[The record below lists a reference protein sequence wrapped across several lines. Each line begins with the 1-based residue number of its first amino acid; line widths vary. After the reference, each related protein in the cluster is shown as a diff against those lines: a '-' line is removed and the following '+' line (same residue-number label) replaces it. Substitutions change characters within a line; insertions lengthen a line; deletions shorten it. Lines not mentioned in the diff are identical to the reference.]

1 MNSPIILIGPMGA
14 GKSSIGKR
22 LAKRL
27 ALPYRDTDQLIE
39 ERTGVPI
46 STIFD
51 LETEKGF
58 RQRENKI
65 LAELCDAAAAVIATG
80 GGIVMLEENQT
91 LLSANKYV
99 IYIQASVNSQFQR
112 TRNDKKRPLL
122 QTEDPLA
129 RLQQLADH
137 RNPIYQRL
145 ANITINTDQQS
156 MMCSVDQIIQEL
168 GLD

>member
-1 MNSPIILIGPMGA
+1 
-14 GKSSIGKR
+14 
-22 LAKRL
+22 
-27 ALPYRDTDQLIE
+27 
-39 ERTGVPI
+39 
-46 STIFD
+46 
-51 LETEKGF
+51 
-58 RQRENKI
+58 
-65 LAELCDAAAAVIATG
+65 
-80 GGIVMLEENQT
+80 MLEENQT

-99 IYIQASVNSQFQR
+99 IYLQASVNSQFQR

-129 RLQQLADH
+129 RLQQLDDH

>member
-14 GKSSIGKR
+14 GKYSIGKR

-58 RQRENKI
+58 RQRENNI
-65 LAELCDAAAAVIATG
+65 LA
-80 GGIVMLEENQT
+80 
-91 LLSANKYV
+91 
-99 IYIQASVNSQFQR
+99 
-112 TRNDKKRPLL
+112 
-122 QTEDPLA
+122 
-129 RLQQLADH
+129 
-137 RNPIYQRL
+137 
-145 ANITINTDQQS
+145 
-156 MMCSVDQIIQEL
+156 
-168 GLD
+168 

>member
-1 MNSPIILIGPMGA
+1 ME
-14 GKSSIGKR
+14 KSSIGKR

-99 IYIQASVNSQFQR
+99 IYLQASVNSQFQR

>member
-99 IYIQASVNSQFQR
+99 IYLQASVNSQFQR

-129 RLQQLADH
+129 RLQQLDDH

>member
-22 LAKRL
+22 LARRL
-27 ALPYRDTDQLIE
+27 SLPYRDTDQLVE

-46 STIFD
+46 TTIFE
-51 LETEKGF
+51 LEGEKGF
-58 RQRENKI
+58 RQRENKV
-65 LAELCDAAAAVIATG
+65 LAECSSAPAAVVATG
-80 GGIVMLEENQT
+80 GGIIILEENQK
-91 LLSANKYV
+91 LLSANKHVVYLK
-99 IYIQASVNSQFQR
+99 ASVNSQFQR

-122 QTEDPLA
+122 QTEDPLL
-129 RLQQLADH
+129 RLQQLADQ

-156 MMCSVDQIIQEL
+156 MMSSAEEIIQEL
-168 GLD
+168 GLH

>member
-1 MNSPIILIGPMGA
+1 MGA

-27 ALPYRDTDQLIE
+27 ALPYRDTDQLVE
-39 ERTGVPI
+39 EKTGVPI
-46 STIFD
+46 TTIFE
-51 LETEKGF
+51 LEGEEGF
-58 RQRENKI
+58 RQRENKV
-65 LAELCDAAAAVIATG
+65 LAEFSNAAAAVIATG
-80 GGIVMLEENQT
+80 GGIVVLEENQK
-91 LLSANKYV
+91 LLSASKYV
-99 IYIQASVNSQFQR
+99 VYLKASVNSQFQR

-129 RLQQLADH
+129 RLQQLADQ

-156 MMCSVDQIIQEL
+156 MMCSTDEIIQEL
-168 GLD
+168 DLH

>member
-99 IYIQASVNSQFQR
+99 IYLQASVNSQFQR
-112 TRNDKKRPLL
+112 TLNDKKRPLL

-129 RLQQLADH
+129 LLQQLADH
-137 RNPIYQRL
+137 RNPI
-145 ANITINTDQQS
+145 
-156 MMCSVDQIIQEL
+156 SVSYTHL
-168 GLD
+168 TLPTKA

>member
-99 IYIQASVNSQFQR
+99 IYLQASVNSQFQR

>member
-65 LAELCDAAAAVIATG
+65 LAELCDTAAAVIATG

-99 IYIQASVNSQFQR
+99 IYLQASVNSQFQR

>member
-1 MNSPIILIGPMGA
+1 MGA

-27 ALPYRDTDQLIE
+27 SLPYRDTDQLVE

-46 STIFD
+46 TTIFE
-51 LETEKGF
+51 LEGEQGF
-58 RQRENKI
+58 RQRENKV
-65 LAELCDAAAAVIATG
+65 LAEFSIAPAAIIATG
-80 GGIVMLEENQT
+80 GGIVVLEENQK
-91 LLSANKYV
+91 LLSANKHVVYLK
-99 IYIQASVNSQFQR
+99 ASVNSQFQR

-122 QTEDPLA
+122 QTEDPLS
-129 RLQQLADH
+129 RLQQLANQ

-156 MMCSVDQIIQEL
+156 MMCSTNEIIQEL
-168 GLD
+168 GLH